1 MATSINQTPQFTT
14 DIWAANEAAQKA
26 SGVTGGVNPNSQLD
40 KDAFLKLLLVELQ
53 HQDPT
58 EPMDSAKMLEQTSQL
73 ATVEMQEKTNQV
85 MSQLSQQMQASA
97 SLNAMSA
104 LGKMANLNN
113 SVAKDT
119 PSSQVDFSLFFPVD
133 AVSGTIEI
141 YDTVGNV
148 VRNVSLSDIKS
159 GVNQFRW
166 DGLSNSG
173 EPTLPGEY
181 LVKAKYIDTNGGNRE
196 TVLGQY
202 PVEAVKFEK
211 GVAYI
216 KVAGEFVAMDQVREF
231 TEGVVY
237 NTVSS
242 NQTSSSNKKDEPKDE
257 SLSDKIQDA
266 LKDELAQDE
275 SQKSEANKS

>member
-85 MSQLSQQMQASA
+85 MSQLSEQMQASA

-104 LGKMANLNN
+104 LGKMANLTN

-141 YDTVGNV
+141 YDSVGNV
-148 VRNVSLSDIKS
+148 VRNVSISDIKS

-181 LVKAKYIDTNGGNRE
+181 LVKAKYIDANGGNRE

-231 TEGVVY
+231 TEAIVY

>member
-14 DIWAANEAAQKA
+14 DLWAANEAAQKA
-26 SGVTGGVNPNSQLD
+26 DAVTGGVNPNSQLD

-85 MSQLSQQMQASA
+85 MTQLSEQMQASA

-104 LGKMANLNN
+104 LGKMANLAN

-119 PSSQVDFSLFFPVD
+119 PTSEVDFSLYFPVE
-133 AVSGTIEI
+133 AKSGTIEI
-141 YDTVGNV
+141 YDTLGNV
-148 VRNVSLSDIKS
+148 VRNVSISDVKA
-159 GVNQFRW
+159 GVSQFRW
-166 DGLSNSG
+166 DGKNNNG

-181 LVKAKYIDTNGGNRE
+181 LVKAKYLDASGGNRE

-202 PVEAVKFEK
+202 PVEAVKFDK

-216 KVAGEFVAMDQVREF
+216 KVAGEYIDMNSVLEF
-231 TEGVVY
+231 TEPIAY
-237 NTVSS
+237 NVTSS
-242 NQTSSSNKKDEPKDE
+242 NQNSSSSSDKDDESDKPVNDKDSKDEIANNDSQKDE
-257 SLSDKIQDA
+257 VTQS
-266 LKDELAQDE
+266 
-275 SQKSEANKS
+275 

>member
-14 DIWAANEAAQKA
+14 DLWAANEAAQKA
-26 SGVTGGVNPNSQLD
+26 DAVTGGVNPNSQLD

-85 MSQLSQQMQASA
+85 MTQLSEQMQASA

-104 LGKMANLNN
+104 LGKMANLAN

-141 YDTVGNV
+141 YDSVGNV
-148 VRNVSLSDIKS
+148 VRNVSISDIKS

-181 LVKAKYIDTNGGNRE
+181 LVKAKYIDANGGNRE

-231 TEGVVY
+231 TESIVY
-237 NTVSS
+237 NTVNS
-242 NQTSSSNKKDEPKDE
+242 NQTNSSNKKEESEDED
-257 SLSDKIQDA
+257 LSDKTQDS
-266 LKDELAQDE
+266 KDELAKDE
-275 SQKSEANKS
+275 SQKDEVAKS

>member
-26 SGVTGGVNPNSQLD
+26 SNVTGGVNPNSQLD

-85 MSQLSQQMQASA
+85 MTQLSEQMQASA

-104 LGKMANLNN
+104 LGKMANLAN

-141 YDTVGNV
+141 YDSVGNV
-148 VRNVSLSDIKS
+148 VRNVSISDIKS

-181 LVKAKYIDTNGGNRE
+181 LVKAKYIDANGSNRE

-202 PVEAVKFEK
+202 PVEAVKFDK

-216 KVAGEFVAMDQVREF
+216 KVAGEYIDMNSVLEF
-231 TEGVVY
+231 TEPIAY
-237 NTVSS
+237 NVTSS
-242 NQTSSSNKKDEPKDE
+242 NQNSSSSSDKDDESDKPVNDKDSKDEIANNDSQKDE
-257 SLSDKIQDA
+257 VTQS
-266 LKDELAQDE
+266 
-275 SQKSEANKS
+275 

>member
-1 MATSINQTPQFTT
+1 MATSVNSTPQFTA
-14 DIWAANEAAQKA
+14 DIWAANEAKQKA
-26 SGVTGGVNPNSQLD
+26 DSVSGGVNPNSQLD

-85 MSQLSQQMQASA
+85 MTQLSQQMQASA

-104 LGKMANLNN
+104 LGKMANLTN

-119 PSSQVDFSLFFPVD
+119 TSSEVNFSLYFPVD
-133 AVSGTIEI
+133 AKGGTIEI
-141 YDTVGNV
+141 YDSLGNV
-148 VRNVSLSDIKS
+148 IRNVSISDVKS
-159 GVNQFRW
+159 GVNQFKW
-166 DGLSNSG
+166 DGKNNNG

-181 LVKAKYIDTNGGNRE
+181 LIKAKYIDASGANRE

-202 PVEAVKFEK
+202 PVEAVKFDK

-216 KVAGEFVAMDQVREF
+216 KVAGEYVTMDSVREF
-231 TEGVVY
+231 TEPVVY
-237 NTVSS
+237 NVNSNSNSS
-242 NQTSSSNKKDEPKDE
+242 ANKDEIAKDE
-257 SLSDKIQDA
+257 SN
-266 LKDELAQDE
+266 KDEV
-275 SQKSEANKS
+275 SSS

>member
-1 MATSINQTPQFTT
+1 MATSINQAPQFTT

-26 SGVTGGVNPNSQLD
+26 DGVTGGVNPNSQLD

-85 MSQLSQQMQASA
+85 MTQLSEQMQASA

-104 LGKMANLNN
+104 LGKMANLTN

-119 PSSQVDFSLFFPVD
+119 TTSEVDFSLYFPVE
-133 AVSGTIEI
+133 AKSGTIEI
-141 YDTVGNV
+141 YDTTGNV
-148 VRNVSLSDIKS
+148 VRNVSINDVKA
-159 GVNQFRW
+159 GVSQFRW
-166 DGLSNSG
+166 DGKNNNG

-181 LVKAKYIDTNGGNRE
+181 LVKAKYLDASGSTRE

-202 PVEAVKFEK
+202 PVEAVKFDK

-216 KVAGEFVAMDQVREF
+216 KVAGEYVTMDSVLEF
-231 TEGVVY
+231 TEPVVY
-237 NTVSS
+237 NVVNS
-242 NQTSSSNKKDEPKDE
+242 NNNSNKDENTESESNGGSNDE
-257 SLSDKIQDA
+257 VA
-266 LKDELAQDE
+266 
-275 SQKSEANKS
+275 KS

>member
-26 SGVTGGVNPNSQLD
+26 GNVTGGVNPNSQLD

-85 MSQLSQQMQASA
+85 MSQLSEQMQTSA

-104 LGKMANLNN
+104 LGKMANLAN

-119 PSSQVDFSLFFPVD
+119 PSSQVDFSLFFPVN

-141 YDTVGNV
+141 YDSVGNV
-148 VRNVSLSDIKS
+148 VRNVSISDIKS

-181 LVKAKYIDTNGGNRE
+181 LVKAKYIDANGGNRE

-231 TEGVVY
+231 TESIVY
-237 NTVSS
+237 NTVNS
-242 NQTSSSNKKDEPKDE
+242 NQTSSSNKKEESKDE
-257 SLSDKIQDA
+257 DLSDKSQDA
-266 LKDELAQDE
+266 KDELAKYE
-275 SQKSEANKS
+275 SQKDEVAKS